1 MSRIKSKNTS
11 SELIVRKFLY
21 KKGFR
26 FRVNYRLEGK
36 PDIIF
41 PGRRIVVFINGCF
54 WHKHGCDNSVMPKT
68 NRKFWKNKLNGNVE
82 RDKKVQ
88 KILKKEGWTVYRI
101 WECELEE
108 KNSKTLNNL
117 ETFLKIKQ

>member
-26 FRVNYRLEGK
+26 FRVNYKLEGK
-36 PDIIF
+36 PDIVF
-41 PGRRIVVFINGCF
+41 PGRRIAIFVNGCF
-54 WHKHGCDNSVMPKT
+54 WHKHGCNNSVMPKT
-68 NRKFWKNKLNGNVE
+68 NRKFWENKLDGNIK

-88 KILKKEGWTVYRI
+88 KILKKESWTVYEI

-117 ETFLKIKQ
+117 ETFLKIS

>member
-36 PDIIF
+36 PDIVF
-41 PGRRIVVFINGCF
+41 PGRRIVIFINGCF
-54 WHKHGCDNSVMPKT
+54 WHKHGCNNSVMPKT
-68 NRKFWKNKLNGNVE
+68 NIKFWKNKLDGNIK

-88 KILKKEGWTVYRI
+88 NILEKECWTVYKI

-108 KNSKTLNNL
+108 KNSKTLNDL
-117 ETFLKIKQ
+117 ETFLKIS